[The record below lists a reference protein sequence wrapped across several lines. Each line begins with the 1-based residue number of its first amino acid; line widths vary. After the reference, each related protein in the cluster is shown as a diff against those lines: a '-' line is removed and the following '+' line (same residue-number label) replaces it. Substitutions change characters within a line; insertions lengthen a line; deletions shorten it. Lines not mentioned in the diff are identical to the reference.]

1 MMLGQLGIQKRERGG
16 GGGNRKDQK
25 SKYQDK
31 NQKNVEENIG
41 V

>member
-1 MMLGQLGIQKRERGG
+1 MMLGQLGIHKRERG

-25 SKYQDK
+25 SKYQEK
-31 NQKNVEENIG
+31 TRKNVEENIG